1 MIGVFKFKVITM
13 MSQLDIPM
21 KHGSLTIK
29 DFGENMNKQIK
40 IGVLTLDIGNVSH
53 AVGVNTKDKYQYE
66 KALQFAVYQ
75 ASFEKKLMNS
85 NK

>member
-1 MIGVFKFKVITM
+1 
-13 MSQLDIPM
+13 M
-21 KHGSLTIK
+21 KHGSLTIN
-29 DFGENMNKQIK
+29 DFGENMSKQIK
-40 IGVLTLDIGNVSH
+40 IGNLTLDMGNVSH
-53 AVGVNTKDKYQYE
+53 VVGVNTKDKYQYE

>member
-1 MIGVFKFKVITM
+1 M
-13 MSQLDIPM
+13 MSQLNIPM

-29 DFGENMNKQIK
+29 DFGENMNKQIN
-40 IGVLTLDIGNVSH
+40 IGFLTLDVGNVSH

-85 NK
+85 NKSLTSSDK

>member
-1 MIGVFKFKVITM
+1 
-13 MSQLDIPM
+13 MS
-21 KHGSLTIK
+21 
-29 DFGENMNKQIK
+29 KQIK
-40 IGVLTLDIGNVSH
+40 IGVLTLDVGNVSH

-85 NK
+85 NKS

>member
-1 MIGVFKFKVITM
+1 MIGVFEFKVITM
-13 MSQLDIPM
+13 SQLDMPM

-40 IGVLTLDIGNVSH
+40 IGVLTLDMGSVSH

-75 ASFEKKLMNS
+75 ASFEKKLMNIS
-85 NK
+85 K